1 IQSNRYGM
9 ETVLYFDLSVIFGV
23 SSNRYPKCFPF
34 PVSKPLKALT
44 CLSSILRG
52 STFTNFTTLPR

>member
-1 IQSNRYGM
+1 M

-44 CLSSILRG
+44 CLFSVLCDY
-52 STFTNFTTLPR
+52 